1 MGEHEI
7 NTLFPG
13 PVFVVFV
20 ERISWESS
28 NTLQARFLSQFYLV

>member
-13 PVFVVFV
+13 PTFVVFV
-20 ERISWESS
+20 QRISSESS
-28 NTLQARFLSQFYLV
+28 NTLQAPFPSQFYLV